1 MQMWIRS
8 QLVAIREAILGAVSA
23 AVDTLKTYVGGKVD
37 ALDEKVTPYLY
48 EPCTDK
54 DIDQMFDTA
63 TEDGHILIP
72 SGLIGPNGTIPTSV
86 FTAVTGLKPVYK

>member
-37 ALDEKVTPYLY
+37 ALDEKVSPYLY
-48 EPCTDK
+48 PECSDA
-54 DIDQMFDTA
+54 DIDHMFEPVNA
-63 TEDGHILIP
+63 DGQIIIP
-72 SGLIGPNGTIPTSV
+72 SGLITQEGTMPISV
-86 FTAVTGLKPVYK
+86 FNAITGLTPTE